1 MITLFIIEIY
11 MQNVMTNKNGVVS
24 SINGKAVK
32 TYTDAVEAAVAKGNN
47 FDAEKQNLD
56 VTVPFISLYDNVYT
70 YESTTDAATGKVN
83 VVSTWR

>member
-70 YESTTDAATGKVN
+70 YGSTTDAATGKVN